1 MREMD
6 TARFIK
12 WLAGMEQLDPTQ
24 RDQALRELALVQAND
39 SIASSNRRSA
49 GLAAIGVAE
58 DAPSISVAKTVD
70 AAPDEILTSKTVRGR
85 IPGLGCPHCGRDDVR
100 SWGKAH
106 GRPRYRCANCRKTF
120 NPLTGTQL
128 AGLHYQDRWRD
139 QAQALINGESLA
151 RAAERCNVDITT
163 AFRWRHKFLSA
174 LNLDKSLGLSALL
187 NAEEAFILQ
196 SFENN
201 RSAKGRRSD
210 LPKISLKRRGKA
222 RNPVCR

>member
-6 TARFIK
+6 TARFIE
-12 WLAGMEQLDPTQ
+12 WLARMEHLDPNQ
-24 RDQALRELALVQAND
+24 RDQALRELALVQTND

-49 GLAAIGVAE
+49 DLAGVAE
-58 DAPSISVAKTVD
+58 DAPSVSVAKTVD
-70 AAPDEILTSKTVRGR
+70 ATPDEILISKTVRGR
-85 IPGLGCPHCGRDDVR
+85 IPGLGCPHCGGDDVR
-100 SWGKAH
+100 SWGKAQ

-222 RNPVCR
+222 HNPVCR